1 MTFNLPKTPAIQRVI
16 SSLPPRAV
24 KGKMPENLTSQSRT
38 TNPVRTFGQNTLGSS
53 FARLSTPHPQFN
65 LDNLAATPMPV
76 GLTPVSS
83 AGHII
88 GLPTSDPAK
97 YAQITNES
105 QQLGV
110 TKQIIELQNPFGI
123 PLSSMG

>member
-1 MTFNLPKTPAIQRVI
+1 MTFKLPKTPAIQRVI

-24 KGKMPENLTSQSRT
+24 REKMPENLTSQSRT
-38 TNPVRTFGQNTLGSS
+38 TNPFPTFGQNTLGNS
-53 FARLSTPHPQFN
+53 FARLSTPNPQFN

-76 GLTPVSS
+76 GLTPVSPD
-83 AGHII
+83 GRII

-97 YAQITNES
+97 YAQITNGS
-105 QQLGV
+105 QQLEV
-110 TKQIIELQNPFGI
+110 TEQIKELQNPFGI